1 MAGESRQTTVGV
13 DRASERSYIHTVHRA
28 RGPEIACNIH
38 RDQVQMKSSENSH
51 GEKVYVLYGCWDGDA
66 DIVPTL
72 SRIRCNNRDPKE
84 RRLGEEAGVA

>member
-1 MAGESRQTTVGV
+1 
-13 DRASERSYIHTVHRA
+13 
-28 RGPEIACNIH
+28 
-38 RDQVQMKSSENSH
+38 MKSSENSH